1 MKTDKLKQ
9 LKNPMKNYFVM
20 LIGLVIYTFG
30 YSAFMLPNKL
40 TGGGIAGLSTILYYG
55 TSCPV
60 GISNFVLNAILILI
74 GAKTLGKRFAINTI
88 FCTAISSALFG
99 LFQSIITE
107 PLIANDLLSNA
118 VLGAGLGLVSSTDG
132 FKDALFGEAD
142 ENGVREGG
150 IIGAL
155 KEGVITPLTD
165 FAIDIKDHLVDFIKD
180 EWIAPIKKAIDR
192 LVLLHSPRH
201 TDLDLLLHLHVLV
214 LLRVGHGNGRLPKN
228 LPDYHLHQ
236 QAQGNCR
243 PHYQRGTPR
252 CYGSESLR
260 MVLEGRQG
268 CAYGSCSPHRQA
280 GHYAGNQSGRPR
292 RIHFYR

>member
-9 LKNPMKNYFVM
+9 LKNPVKNYFVM

-74 GAKTLGKRFAINTI
+74 GAKTLGKRFTINTI

-118 VLGAGLGLVSSTDG
+118 VLGA
-132 FKDALFGEAD
+132 
-142 ENGVREGG
+142 
-150 IIGAL
+150 
-155 KEGVITPLTD
+155 
-165 FAIDIKDHLVDFIKD
+165 AI
-180 EWIAPIKKAIDR
+180 
-192 LVLLHSPRH
+192 
-201 TDLDLLLHLHVLV
+201 
-214 LLRVGHGNGRLPKN
+214 
-228 LPDYHLHQ
+228 
-236 QAQGNCR
+236 
-243 PHYQRGTPR
+243 
-252 CYGSESLR
+252 
-260 MVLEGRQG
+260 
-268 CAYGSCSPHRQA
+268 
-280 GHYAGNQSGRPR
+280 
-292 RIHFYR
+292 